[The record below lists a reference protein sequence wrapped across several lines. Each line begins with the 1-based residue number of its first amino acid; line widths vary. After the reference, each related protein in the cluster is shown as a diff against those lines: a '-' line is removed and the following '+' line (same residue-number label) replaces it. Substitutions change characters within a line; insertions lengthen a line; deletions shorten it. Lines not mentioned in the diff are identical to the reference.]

1 MNKRTQIEA
10 ERQRHNSALKELADS
25 ITPKNKLSGLQ
36 LWRRLRRLEVRAHNA
51 ATAQCNGESYGGQPY
66 RDEAEWEAFKDGIRA
81 DVAKVFGGNLP
92 PRFFINGDP
101 RGYALK
107 LDGGDGTKPATSF
120 ALVQDWGRNQILAP
134 DIR

>member
-1 MNKRTQIEA
+1 MSTHYILEART
-10 ERQRHNSALKELADS
+10 RHHAALLALAHS
-25 ITPKNKLSGLQ
+25 LNPKNKLSGLQ
-36 LWRRLRRLEVRAHNA
+36 LWRKLRRLERMTHAA
-51 ATAQCNGESYGGQPY
+51 ATAQCNGESYNGQPY

-92 PRFFINGDP
+92 PGFCINGDP
-101 RGYALK
+101 RGSALK

-120 ALVQDWGRNQILAP
+120 ALVQDWGGNQILAP